1 VPDSGPNPALLGT
14 RLIGLK
20 RAGRQRPRRAASA
33 ALRRL
38 NRRWVGSKEPTPT

>member
-20 RAGRQRPRRAASA
+20 RAGRQRPRRA
-33 ALRRL
+33 
-38 NRRWVGSKEPTPT
+38 GSVSV